1 MAQRRVFTL
10 EEVDALI
17 PKLAILVERQLER
30 ETHIEQSLARLVRLN
45 EGLPRTLEAEHGGPP
60 AVEAQKAELR
70 RLIEVYE
77 RGWHDVHALG
87 AVVKDPQLGL
97 VDFYGRVDG
106 RLVWLCW
113 RFGESAVRY
122 YHELD
127 AGFSARKALR
137 PEARTRMLN

>member
-1 MAQRRVFTL
+1 MDQPRVFTL

-45 EGLPRTLEAEHGGPP
+45 EGLPRTLEADHSGPP

-77 RGWHDVHALG
+77 RGWLDVHALG

-113 RFGESAVRY
+113 RFGEDAVRY

-137 PEARTRMLN
+137 PEARSRMLN